1 MPGQLTLWERE
12 QIAQFRNRGWSRAK
26 IARQLKR
33 HPTTIGRELTRNSD
47 GDRYWASV
55 AEEKAAARRQRRP
68 RKLDDPRLSEYVRA
82 GLAKRW
88 PLAVVFAVRPATGA
102 AGKTREI
109 AGPGP
114 DRGPAGHRG
123 PATTVRRLGGRYGR
137 RQGTSQRVGNA
148 CRSQERLRPGRQG
161 AASEGPL
168 RRPRSPAPGSTA
180 PGWTAPYS
188 DVRQRQGVRGS

>member
-33 HPTTIGRELTRNSD
+33 HPATIGRELTRNSD

-68 RKLDDPRLSEYVRA
+68 RKLHDPRPREYVRA

-123 PATTVRRLGGRYGR
+123 PETTVRRLGGRYGR
-137 RQGTSQRVGNA
+137 RQGTSQRVVTLVDRKSGFALVAKVQRLVNMHEGDA
-148 CRSQERLRPGRQG
+148 GASAVERNSMHGW
-161 AASEGPL
+161 
-168 RRPRSPAPGSTA
+168 APDAYTHTRTA
-180 PGWTAPYS
+180 GGW
-188 DVRQRQGVRGS
+188 